1 MAVWQTDDEVGQHDA
16 GDQTLTDPQPPD
28 QAPQAFPSPAE
39 TPPQQPAT
47 YRAAPGDAATRTR
60 DRIARRK
67 VDKFTER
74 REQLAAAALATLA
87 EQGYA
92 NTSLRDIAQHSDF
105 SHGVLHYYFADKFE
119 LIIHCVSKYKAEC
132 VTRYDELV
140 ASATSA
146 DELRYGIGAAMA
158 STLRDDATMQRL
170 WYDLRNQSL
179 FEERFRATVREIDQS
194 LEEMIWRI
202 VSRYAEL
209 SESPL
214 AVSPAMAYA
223 LMDGLFR
230 QALLAQLSGD
240 AAAGDMLDKHITQ
253 LLPGLLG

>member
-1 MAVWQTDDEVGQHDA
+1 MGVWQTDDEASQHDA
-16 GDQTLTDPQPPD
+16 GGQTLTEMQTPD
-28 QAPQAFPSPAE
+28 TA
-39 TPPQQPAT
+39 TPD
-47 YRAAPGDAATRTR
+47 RAAPGDAAARKR
-60 DRIARRK
+60 DRIARRR

-119 LIIHCVSKYKAEC
+119 LITYCVFKYKAEC
-132 VTRYDELV
+132 VTRYDGLV
-140 ASATSA
+140 ADATSA
-146 DELRYGIGAAMA
+146 EGLRYGIGAAMA
-158 STLRDDATMQRL
+158 DTLRDDATMQRL

-179 FEERFRATVREIDQS
+179 FEERFRATVTEIDHS

-214 AVSPAMAYA
+214 TVSPAMAYA

-230 QALLAQLSGD
+230 QALLAQFSGD
-240 AAAGDMLDKHITQ
+240 AAAGDTLEKHITQ